1 MSGDGLAEEEG
12 EGYFA
17 SISDLMVGVLFVF
30 LLMLTVFAL
39 NFRDDSARLDELITR
54 LERAEHA
61 ADAARLEAERQR
73 IEAERQQVIAHEAQ
87 VIAEREAERARLR
100 EEEAARLRAQNEALR
115 ARLQEAA
122 EALTRELAGR
132 EAARDGLLRRLA
144 RGLEAREIRF
154 ILDERS
160 GVLRLSDAVPFA
172 PGRSDLTDPR
182 ARRTVTALA
191 EVLAEALPCFAQGAA
206 AQSCG
211 ADDAAILEAV
221 LVEGHTDRQG
231 YPNMSPTQSQQQNDL
246 LSTSRAL
253 TVFAE
258 LRRQQPAL
266 EALRNPSDQPLLG
279 VSGYG
284 ERRPLPDALTM
295 SGDDLAQNRR
305 IDLRFVLS
313 ARTSDELRRLLGE
326 IAALQQ
332 EGQR

>member
-1 MSGDGLAEEEG
+1 MKNDGLAEDSG

-17 SISDLMVGVLFVF
+17 SVSDLMVGVLFVF

-39 NFRDDSARLDELITR
+39 NFRDDSARLDELIVR
-54 LERAEHA
+54 AERAERA
-61 ADAARLEAERQR
+61 ALIARADNETLRQR
-73 IEAERQQVIAHEAQ
+73 LRQ
-87 VIAEREAERARLR
+87 
-100 EEEAARLRAQNEALR
+100 
-115 ARLQEAA
+115 AA

-144 RGLEAREIRF
+144 RGLEARGIRF

-172 PGRSDLTDPR
+172 PGRSELSET

-191 EVLAEALPCFAQGAA
+191 EVLAEVLPCFARGAQG
-206 AQSCG
+206 QDCRE
-211 ADDAAILEAV
+211 DDAPILEAV

-231 YPNMSPTQSQQQNDL
+231 FPNLTLAQSQQQNDL

-258 LRRQQPAL
+258 LRRQRSAL
-266 EALRNPSDQPLLG
+266 DSLRNPSDQPLLG

-284 ERRPLPDALTM
+284 ERRPLPDTLTL
-295 SGDDLAQNRR
+295 SEAHLAQNRR

-313 ARTSDELRRLLGE
+313 ARTSDELRQLLDD
-326 IAALQQ
+326 IAGLQRGNQ
-332 EGQR
+332 P